1 MLEEGFV
8 MFFVFVILLLVI
20 SYVRPVHHNIRD
32 DLGRELREFGYERGD
47 EARQMRL
54 FVFFDTSGVI
64 HFFQVRK

>member
-8 MFFVFVILLLVI
+8 MFCVLLVI

-32 DLGRELREFGYERGD
+32 DLGRELWEFGDEHGD

-54 FVFFDTSGVI
+54 FVLFDTSGVI